1 MPQVINNFSTTPNSG
16 GILGRAKPRPH
27 YPEVGAKVRN
37 VGHNLNR
44 NQNLEVSVCE
54 NFDPSKWGGNQ
65 REPGAQYRCT
75 TTYLVGATSKASYF
89 KAITC
94 GRDWCADCGANHS
107 TTHRRRID
115 PIFPRLRTAQQ
126 MGKSIGYLVITVPKE
141 LREKF
146 LNQEVLK
153 DFRRYWKDKLTRE
166 GFKYG
171 IIRYHWAGEDGY
183 RWHPHL
189 NILFPAGFIT
199 EETLYRWRAE
209 LSKWFST
216 YFQLK
221 PERIWNQ
228 VTKKKE
234 RKFPASNLY
243 YHYLKPSADN
253 AESKLYHWVK
263 YVLRATQTQP
273 NKSTLKIINKFRN
286 TSVFGKKKDWPET
299 LRKEEEILAKARAG
313 YEINEETGE
322 VEKIVWLKTLNNNT
336 GKLEPKRVAAPHIY
350 FIGAENLGPGFFR
363 LFHRVIPANY
373 KAPPTPPPPSR
384 PQWLDKP
391 KPPSSPQAPEKIFC
405 PF

>member
-27 YPEVGAKVRN
+27 YAQVGANLRN

-44 NQNLEVSVCE
+44 NQNLEVSVSE

-65 REPGAQYRCT
+65 KEPSAQYRCT
-75 TTYLVGATSKASYF
+75 TTYLVGSTSKANYF

-94 GRDWCADCGANHS
+94 GRDWCADCGAIHS
-107 TTHRRRID
+107 TTHRRRIE

-189 NILFPAGFIT
+189 NILFPAGYIT

-209 LSKWFST
+209 LSKWFSS
-216 YFQLK
+216 YLHLK
-221 PERIWNQ
+221 PERIWNPE
-228 VTKKKE
+228 TKKKE

-243 YHYLKPSADN
+243 YHYLKPNAEN

-273 NKSTLKIINKFRN
+273 NKATLKIINKFRN

-313 YEINEETGE
+313 YEIDEETGE
-322 VEKIVWLKTLNNNT
+322 VEKIEWLKTLNNNT

-350 FIGAENLGPGFFR
+350 MIGAENLGPGFFR
-363 LFHRVIPANY
+363 LFHRVIPADY
-373 KAPPTPPPPSR
+373 KAPPTPPPPPR
-384 PQWLDKP
+384 PQWLDEP
-391 KPPSSPQAPEKIFC
+391 KQPSGPETPEKIFC